1 MTALILRNLLFT
13 ILVALFTPQDVET
26 PVHALISLTD
36 APSIGDA
43 RARIGIV
50 EFSDYQ
56 CPFCLIHSNQALPQ
70 IVREYVNTGRVR
82 YFFKD
87 LWPYASKFGGSN
99 NVVPAGGFF
108 EGGIDIT
115 ELFGGIPGNEPCIS
129 SFLMETRSSQST
141 TAVLKDFVAGGFNT
155 CGEITV
161 HKDCNC
167 DHITADGTLYHCT
180 D

>member
-1 MTALILRNLLFT
+1 MTALILRNLVFT

-56 CPFCLIHSNQALPQ
+56 CPFCLIHSNQALPL

-87 LWPYASKFGGSN
+87 FPIDVVHPQASR
-99 NVVPAGGFF
+99 AA
-108 EGGIDIT
+108 E
-115 ELFGGIPGNEPCIS
+115 
-129 SFLMETRSSQST
+129 
-141 TAVLKDFVAGGFNT
+141 AA
-155 CGEITV
+155 
-161 HKDCNC
+161 
-167 DHITADGTLYHCT
+167 HCAAEQGKYLEMH
-180 D
+180 DRLLRNQQ